1 MLETDSPDISYD
13 VMQKHILTLKGV
25 SGLSC
30 EIGLRRGGGTKRMLD
45 AFLMNNDKRIHVA
58 VDPYGNILYTDI
70 GGTHRTDY
78 TNHMKNETL
87 AELYKYA
94 SENNLYILFFNM
106 EDSEYYFRFSDGV
119 LIYESEKIKIN
130 KYACVHIDGQHE
142 KNAVLVAAEFFNRR
156 MSSGGIMFFDNTN
169 HYDHTKIHKFLLD
182 NDFVFVEDVM
192 AKKVYKKL

>member
-1 MLETDSPDISYD
+1 MLETDSSDISYD
-13 VMQKHILTLKGV
+13 VMKKYILTLKGV
-25 SGLSC
+25 DGLSC
-30 EIGLRRGGGTKRMLD
+30 EIGLRRGGGTKTMLD

-78 TNHMKNETL
+78 TNQMKNDTL

-94 SENNLYILFFNM
+94 GENNLYILFFNM
-106 EDSEYYFRFSDGV
+106 EDSEYYFRFFDGV
-119 LIYESEKIKIN
+119 VIYEHEKTKIN

-142 KNAVLVAAEFFNRR
+142 KNAVLAAAEFFNRR
-156 MSSGGIMFFDNTN
+156 MSPGGIIFFDNTD
-169 HYDHTKIHKFLLD
+169 HYDHTKIHNFLLD